1 MKNIKI
7 GLFLLLAMLSVC
19 PCYIQA
25 AQIDIATAAA
35 QHSKKV
41 QVEGV
46 GNVVKILPDD
56 NDGTRH
62 QKFIVHTPDGI
73 SILIAHNIDIAGRVE
88 NLKRGDTVN
97 FSGEYVWNEKGG
109 VVHWTHHDPGG
120 RHQSGWL
127 KHKGVTYQ

>member
-1 MKNIKI
+1 MRNIRI
-7 GLFLLLAMLSVC
+7 VVFLLFALLGAC
-19 PCYIQA
+19 PICLQA
-25 AQIDIATAAA
+25 AQVDIATAAA
-35 QHSKKV
+35 QHSKKS

-46 GNVVKILPDD
+46 GNVIKILPDD
-56 NDGTRH
+56 KDGTRH
-62 QKFIVHTPDGI
+62 QKFILVTPDGL
-73 SILIAHNIDIAGRVE
+73 SVLVAHNIDIAGRVE

-97 FSGEYVWNEKGG
+97 FSGEYIWNEKGG